1 MYLSRKKIKKLLNTN
16 NQSNK
21 RFKKGK
27 RGQKIKIRTLRRKRP
42 VNLRRKSIKLYR
54 NLKGGETSGDNNVEK
69 IAMDIKLKE
78 EKEARET
85 KEARLKEEDKL
96 GPSDVYKYEINADG
110 ERKIDDQIKKLEARL
125 NGISSASEQAKQRL
139 TIIEAVMKDE

>member
-16 NQSNK
+16 KQSNK

-27 RGQKIKIRTLRRKRP
+27 RGQKIINRTLRRKRP
-42 VNLRRKSIKLYR
+42 VNLRRKSIKSYR
-54 NLKGGETSGDNNVEK
+54 KQKGGETSGDNNVEK
-69 IAMDIKLKE
+69 IAMDIKLKK

-96 GPSDVYKYEINADG
+96 GPSDVYKYEIKLTVK
-110 ERKIDDQIKKLEARL
+110 ER
-125 NGISSASEQAKQRL
+125 
-139 TIIEAVMKDE
+139 